1 MYENFSPRAQ
11 RILVALAQDEAYFL
25 GSRQIEP
32 EHIILA
38 LLKSAEGLG
47 YVVLQQLR
55 INVLTLQLAI
65 EQSLPSRFPD
75 TELKTIPNSE
85 RTERFLNQAAFDAK
99 TMQCNYVGTEHLL
112 FAAATEERSLL
123 WAYLKR
129 AGISIEQVRNAIA
142 DIQRKIPSS
151 AVKEQKN
158 FSFYGGRKRA
168 EKTKAV
174 WNSCTVFK

>member
-25 GSRQIEP
+25 GSRQIDP

-75 TELKTIPNSE
+75 TELKTIPNSD
-85 RTERFLNQAAFDAK
+85 RTERF
-99 TMQCNYVGTEHLL
+99 
-112 FAAATEERSLL
+112 
-123 WAYLKR
+123 
-129 AGISIEQVRNAIA
+129 
-142 DIQRKIPSS
+142 
-151 AVKEQKN
+151 
-158 FSFYGGRKRA
+158 
-168 EKTKAV
+168 
-174 WNSCTVFK
+174 

>member
-25 GSRQIEP
+25 GSRQIDP

-75 TELKTIPNSE
+75 TELKTIPNSD

-99 TMQCNYVGTEHLL
+99 QCNVTMLEPSIFCLPRL
-112 FAAATEERSLL
+112 QRSVPFC
-123 WAYLKR
+123 
-129 AGISIEQVRNAIA
+129 GHI
-142 DIQRKIPSS
+142 
-151 AVKEQKN
+151 
-158 FSFYGGRKRA
+158 
-168 EKTKAV
+168 
-174 WNSCTVFK
+174 